1 MFRPFSNHLF
11 PHEPPDLW
19 LFVRPNLDEYYERK
33 IFIIKWLLQSKF
45 LVNTYNDWLWVSICQ
60 RWWHI
65 RRSDFYTLAMSL
77 EEKTFFCVHLFI
89 DQLFENNVPILH
101 WNGAAPSSASFPPT
115 IRSDDISGGKTK
127 RIESCKTILFLQDV
141 SIAWNWKTH
150 LYDRRYWNREWRATH
165 STEQTIE
172 ISLFPFSNFV
182 LQKTFNTAASNTKTN
197 VTSIV
202 QLHYL

>member
-1 MFRPFSNHLF
+1 MIATIQVSGKYLQWLAVSIHLSEMMTH
-11 PHEPPDLW
+11 PQ
-19 LFVRPNLDEYYERK
+19 
-33 IFIIKWLLQSKF
+33 KWLL
-45 LVNTYNDWLWVSICQ
+45 
-60 RWWHI
+60 
-65 RRSDFYTLAMSL
+65 YTCN
-77 EEKTFFCVHLFI
+77 EPRGENIFFCVHLFI